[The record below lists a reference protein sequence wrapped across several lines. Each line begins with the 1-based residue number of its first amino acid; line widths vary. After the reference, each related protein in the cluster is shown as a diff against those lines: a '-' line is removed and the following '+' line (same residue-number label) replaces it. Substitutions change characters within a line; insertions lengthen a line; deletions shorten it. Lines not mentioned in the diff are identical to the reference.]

1 MIEQKLNF
9 DDVLIRPKLTTLKS
23 RSEVNLKVSYSCLH
37 SKLIIEGF
45 PVIVANMSCVGT
57 INMAKALY
65 PHEFF
70 VALHKFIPVNELIEF
85 FNNEYSKNSFYTIG
99 ISDKEIEQLH
109 FVKSKTT
116 FLNKICL
123 DVANGY
129 MSIFLDKIKEI
140 REKYPD
146 VIILAGN
153 VVTKEGVSS
162 IINAGADIVKGG
174 IANGGF
180 CETKLK
186 AGVGYKQFSM
196 IRECSPLANEMGAL
210 FCSDGGCKTPAD
222 ICKAL
227 GGGSNFVMVGSLFAG
242 YDQCDS
248 EWTTV
253 DGQKKMLMYG
263 MSSKIAN
270 DKYCG
275 GLQSYRTSE
284 GREGWVDYKG
294 DVKELA
300 TDIKGSVAS
309 CCTYTDTKN
318 LQDLRK
324 NCVFT
329 A

>member
-1 MIEQKLNF
+1 VIK
-9 DDVLIRPKLTTLKS
+9 LIRGSKAPEDAKAGLIKNFKLSEIQAQAILDMRLQRLTQLESLKVKTEHKELMEKIKDYKDILAKKS
-23 RSEVNLKVSYSCLH
+23 RVFSIISSE
-37 SKLIIEGF
+37 
-45 PVIVANMSCVGT
+45 T
-57 INMAKALY
+57 
-65 PHEFF
+65 
-70 VALHKFIPVNELIEF
+70 
-85 FNNEYSKNSFYTIG
+85 
-99 ISDKEIEQLH
+99 
-109 FVKSKTT
+109 
-116 FLNKICL
+116 
-123 DVANGY
+123 
-129 MSIFLDKIKEI
+129 KEI